1 MSKDWVKDI
10 YGMHHHYGVHSVV
23 DNMDKEKLTKYLEFR
38 ANFLQEE
45 LDELK
50 KVKVKELTKQL
61 TDDPE
66 VAVEELAHKFGF
78 DIVVVPEEDL

>member
-1 MSKDWVKDI
+1 MELEEVK
-10 YGMHHHYGVHSVV
+10 
-23 DNMDKEKLTKYLEFR
+23 KL
-38 ANFLQEE
+38 
-45 LDELK
+45 
-50 KVKVKELTKQL
+50 KVKELTKQL